1 MESDK
6 SNQPPITKEFT
17 PLDKG
22 GKNINVKKHKYL
34 DDILPKTFI
43 NSYFRE
49 VKKSN

>member
-6 SNQPPITKEFT
+6 SITTPVTKKFT
-17 PLDKG
+17 SLDKG
-22 GKNINVKKHKYL
+22 GKNVKVKKEKYL
-34 DDILPKTFI
+34 DNILPKTFI